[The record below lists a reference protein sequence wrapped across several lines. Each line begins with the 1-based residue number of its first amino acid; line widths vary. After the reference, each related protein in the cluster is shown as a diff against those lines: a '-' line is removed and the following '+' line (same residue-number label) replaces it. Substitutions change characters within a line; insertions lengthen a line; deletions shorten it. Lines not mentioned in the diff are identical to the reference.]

1 VTAKKSKIRS
11 MEAPDF
17 PSSADA
23 AADAGR
29 PAETSSGLRVR
40 ISGSPVSATA
50 ARPSV
55 VANEKGMANLRIGY
69 SDMCTKSFAIHHA
82 IPPSR
87 YAFSVLAGL
96 LAMARCQ

>member
-1 VTAKKSKIRS
+1 
-11 MEAPDF
+11 MEAPAF

-29 PAETSSGLRVR
+29 PAETSAGVSFR
-40 ISGSPVSATA
+40 IDGSPVSATA

-55 VANEKGMANLRIGY
+55 VANEKGMANLSIGQ
-69 SDMCTKSFAIHHA
+69 SDICTKSLATHHA
-82 IPPSR
+82 RPPSR
-87 YAFSVLAGL
+87 YAFTVLAGL